1 MKQRFVTEK
10 KSPLWQN
17 NRIEKKNHNNKRNK
31 EEKGTAVHFQNSMC
45 RPPTPTPPQVIFRS
59 TSRENKHLSGRKRH
73 QDTSRVFC
81 FCFLLLHILSTIEV
95 QLHALSPKRDQ
106 LHWIFS
112 ISSALKG
119 DVSFN
124 FPSFLPQNH
133 SSCKLLFSSS
143 FSAKQTVFDNSK
155 FYFFVT
161 NTSSAYTIT

>member
-45 RPPTPTPPQVIFRS
+45 SPQVIFRS
-59 TSRENKHLSGRKRH
+59 TSRENKHLSARKRH